1 MLDRNT
7 SDAPTTM
14 GSQLYVCPINAPQES
29 HTVNVLL
36 VEPAMTPRSGWEA
49 VLSAGAYCVT
59 AVCDVREVFLLRDE
73 KPVVL
78 AVIHDMLGPFGLRA
92 TAECVR
98 RQWPLA
104 KILILGRAAPTLE
117 DHLYDEAISHR
128 HEATAFLGVL
138 QMLVE
143 NRWSKSMSADY
154 AKFGRATA
162 TLKESDP
169 TKSLGQESA
178 QARNRHDVPGGLYRM
193 SANG

>member
-1 MLDRNT
+1 MLDRYN
-7 SDAPTTM
+7 SDPPTIT
-14 GSQLYVCPINAPQES
+14 GSQLHVCPSNAPQKP

-36 VEPAMTPRSGWEA
+36 VEPAMTPRSDWEA

-73 KPVVL
+73 KSVAF
-78 AVIHDMLGPFGLRA
+78 AVINDMLGPFGLRA

-104 KILILGRAAPTLE
+104 KILILGRAAPALE

-128 HEATAFLGVL
+128 HEETAFLGVL

-154 AKFGRATA
+154 ARYGRAAA

-169 TKSLGQESA
+169 TKSLRQEPA
-178 QARNRHDVPGGLYRM
+178 QARTRHDVPGGLYRL
-193 SANG
+193 SATG

>member
-1 MLDRNT
+1 MVDRNT

-14 GSQLYVCPINAPQES
+14 GSQLYVCPSNTPQQS

-36 VEPAMTPRSGWEA
+36 VEPATTPRSDREA
-49 VLSAGAYCVT
+49 ILSVGAYCVT
-59 AVCDVREVFLLRDE
+59 AVCDVRAVFLLRDE
-73 KPVVL
+73 KPVAF
-78 AVIHDMLGPFGLRA
+78 AVVNDTLGPFGLRA

-104 KILILGRAAPTLE
+104 KILILGRAVPALE
-117 DHLYDEAISHR
+117 DHLYDEVISHR
-128 HEATAFLGVL
+128 HKATAFLGVL
-138 QMLVE
+138 QMLAE

-154 AKFGRATA
+154 ARFGRATA

-169 TKSLGQESA
+169 TKSLGQEPA

-193 SANG
+193 SATG

>member
-7 SDAPTTM
+7 SDSPTTM
-14 GSQLYVCPINAPQES
+14 SSQLYVCPSNPPQES
-29 HTVNVLL
+29 QTVNVLL
-36 VEPAMTPRSGWEA
+36 VEPAMSPRSDREA

-59 AVCDVREVFLLRDE
+59 AVCDVRGIFLLRDE
-73 KPVVL
+73 KPVAF
-78 AVIHDMLGPFGLRA
+78 AVINDTLGPFGLRA

-104 KILILGRAAPTLE
+104 KILILGRAAPALE

-128 HEATAFLGVL
+128 HEATAFLDVL

-154 AKFGRATA
+154 AKYGRAGA
-162 TLKESDP
+162 TLQESDP
-169 TKSLGQESA
+169 TKSLGQEPA
-178 QARNRHDVPGGLYRM
+178 QARDRHDVPGGLYRM
-193 SANG
+193 SATG